1 MTQPLPTTPPLPAPQ
16 VTGGYITLPVTVD
29 PATILANAQAFLAAN
44 MPGYVARPGHLES
57 WLLEAMAQMV
67 AETAQVASIV
77 PLSIFQYFGQSLLGI
92 APIAGAS
99 ASMGSTW
106 TLTDSAGHTIP
117 AGTVVAYSLAG
128 QSAVLF
134 ATQSAVTVPA
144 PGAGLLAAPSALTAG
159 ATAAT
164 GGTFAGGASLP
175 APTGVTATGSATGGT
190 LAAASYFYRVSAVNA
205 QGETLASTEVTS
217 GALTGTTS
225 SVALSWAAVP
235 GATGYRVYR
244 TTTSGT
250 YTSPAFLSAPTG
262 TTYTD
267 TGGTAL
273 TAGTVAAVS
282 TATTSAP
289 YFWKVT
295 ATNTNG
301 ETLGSNEVT
310 ANIFPNGT
318 QVLTWAAVPGATG
331 YKVYRGTT
339 TGAENTLVTTLGNV
353 AAYTDTGTVGV
364 AMTPPTTNTTGA
376 PATTQ
381 TAPGQVI
388 LVAQQVGAAAN
399 GLAAG
404 PITLVDNLAFVS
416 SIVSTA
422 VSTGGVAAETQAAY
436 LSRLSGDLALLAPR
450 PIIPSDFSALARNQP
465 GVARATTL
473 DGYNPTNGTSN
484 NPRMVTVACVDTA
497 GNALSSGGQAAVS
510 AALQAQREV
519 NFVVNVIAPS
529 YTSVDVS
536 VQIVATRGANI
547 NTVQAAAQAAL
558 AAFLNPAT
566 WGGPPPAWMNL
577 TTVRYLALAGLLA
590 DLPGV
595 GYIAGIQLAVTG
607 NTMMS
612 QDVQLVGAIPL
623 PRPGNIGVNVT
634 AGT

>member
-1 MTQPLPTTPPLPAPQ
+1 MTQPLPTTPLPAPQ

-29 PATILANAQAFLAAN
+29 PATILANAEAFLAAN
-44 MPGYVARPGHLES
+44 LPGYVARPGHLES

-67 AETAQVASIV
+67 AETAQVAAIV
-77 PLSIFQYFGQSLLGI
+77 PLSIFQYFGQSLLGLPAI
-92 APIAGAS
+92 TGAA

-106 TLTDSAGHTIP
+106 TLTDTAGHTIP

-134 ATQSAVTVPA
+134 ATQAAVTVPA
-144 PGAGLLAAPSALTAG
+144 PGTGLLAAPAALTAG
-159 ATAAT
+159 ATATT
-164 GGTFAGGASLP
+164 GGTFAGGPSLTT
-175 APTGVTATGSATGGT
+175 PTGVTATGSATGGT
-190 LAAASYFYRVSAVNA
+190 LAAASYFYRVSAINA
-205 QGETLASTEVTS
+205 QGETLASTEVPS
-217 GALTGTTS
+217 GALTGSTS

-273 TAGTVAAVS
+273 TAGTVTTVN

-289 YFWKVT
+289 YFWEVT
-295 ATNTNG
+295 ALSAYG
-301 ETLGSNEVT
+301 GTLGSNEVT
-310 ANIFPNGT
+310 ANVLPNGT
-318 QVLTWAAVPGATG
+318 QALSWTAVPGAAG
-331 YKVYRGTT
+331 YRVYRGTAA
-339 TGAENTLVTTLGNV
+339 GAENALITTTTSV
-353 AAYTDTGTVGV
+353 AYTDTGTVGV
-364 AMTPPTTNTTGA
+364 AATPPTTNTTGS

-388 LVAQQVGAAAN
+388 LAAQQVGPAAN

-404 PITLVDNLAFVS
+404 PLTLVDNLAFVS

-436 LSRLSGDLALLAPR
+436 LSRLSGELALLAPR

-473 DGYNPTNGTSN
+473 DGYNPAGGTSN
-484 NPRMVTVACVDTA
+484 NPRMVTVACVDAA
-497 GNALSSGGQAAVS
+497 GNALTAGAQGAVS

-519 NFVVNVIAPS
+519 NFVVNVVAPS

-536 VQIVATRGANI
+536 AQIVATRGANI

-558 AAFLNPAT
+558 AAFLNPAS
-566 WGGPPPAWMNL
+566 WGGPPPAWMNN
-577 TTVRYLALAGLLA
+577 TTVRYLSVAGLLA

-595 GYIAGIQLAVTG
+595 GYIQGIQLAVTG
-607 NTMMS
+607 NTMLA

>member
-1 MTQPLPTTPPLPAPQ
+1 MSAPLPPPQ
-16 VTGGYITLPVTVD
+16 ISGGYITLPVTTSSD
-29 PATILANAQAFLAAN
+29 TIAGNALDFLATS
-44 MPGYVARPGHLES
+44 MPGWTPREGHLEVF
-57 WLLEAMAQMV
+57 LIEALAQMV
-67 AETAQVASIV
+67 AETAEVASTV
-77 PLSIFQYFGQSLLGI
+77 PLSIFQYFGQALLGLP
-92 APIAGAS
+92 ANAGAA

-106 TLTDSAGHTIP
+106 TLTDTGGHTIP
-117 AGTVVAYSLAG
+117 AGTVVAYSFAG
-128 QSAVLF
+128 QSGVLF

-144 PGAGLLAAPSALTAG
+144 PGTGLLAALAALTAG

-164 GGTFAGGASLP
+164 GGTFAGGVSLP

-205 QGETLASTEVTS
+205 RGETLASTEVTS

-244 TTTSGT
+244 GTTSGT

-273 TAGTVAAVS
+273 TAGTVAAS
-282 TATTSAP
+282 NTATTSAP

-295 ATNTNG
+295 ATNAYG

-310 ANIFPNGT
+310 ANVLPNGT
-318 QVLTWAAVPGATG
+318 QALSWTAVTGATG
-331 YKVYRGTT
+331 YRVYRGTA
-339 TGAENTLVTTLGNV
+339 TGAENALITTTTSV
-353 AAYTDTGTVGV
+353 AYTDTGTSGSAATV
-364 AMTPPTTNTTGA
+364 PTANTTGS

-381 TAPGQVI
+381 TAPGQVV
-388 LVAQQVGAAAN
+388 LVAQQVGADAN
-399 GLAAG
+399 GLPAG

-473 DGYNPTNGTSN
+473 DGYNPAGGTSN
-484 NPRMVTVACVDTA
+484 NPRMVTVACVDAA
-497 GNALSSGGQAAVS
+497 GNALPAGAQGAVS

-519 NFVVNVIAPS
+519 NFVVNVVGPS

-536 VQIVATRGANI
+536 AQIVATRGANI

-558 AAFLNPAT
+558 SAFLGPAS
-566 WGGPPPAWMNL
+566 WGGPPPLWMNL
-577 TTVRYLALAGLLA
+577 TTVRYLSVAGLLA

-595 GYIAGIQLAVTG
+595 GYIAGIQLAITG
-607 NTMMS
+607 NAMLP

-623 PRPGNIGVNVT
+623 PRPGNISVNVT

>member
-1 MTQPLPTTPPLPAPQ
+1 MTQPLPTNLLPAPQ

-29 PATILANAQAFLAAN
+29 PATILANAEAFLAAN
-44 MPGYVARPGHLES
+44 LPGYVARPGHLES

-67 AETAQVASIV
+67 AETAQVAAIV
-77 PLSIFQYFGQSLLGI
+77 PLSIFQYFGQSLLGLP
-92 APIAGAS
+92 ANAGAA

-106 TLTDSAGHTIP
+106 TLTDTAGHTIP

-128 QSAVLF
+128 QSGVLF

-144 PGAGLLAAPSALTAG
+144 PGTGLLAAPAAFTAG

-164 GGTFAGGASLP
+164 GGTFAGGPNLTT
-175 APTGVTATGSATGGT
+175 PTGVTATGSATGGT

-225 SVALSWAAVP
+225 SVALSWTAVP

-273 TAGTVAAVS
+273 TAGTVTTAN

-295 ATNTNG
+295 ALSAYG

-310 ANIFPNGT
+310 ANVLPNGT
-318 QVLTWAAVPGATG
+318 QALSWTAVPGATG
-331 YKVYRGTT
+331 YKVYRGTAA
-339 TGAENTLVTTLGNV
+339 GAENALITTTTSV
-353 AAYTDTGTVGV
+353 AYTDTGTSGS
-364 AMTPPTTNTTGA
+364 AATLPTANTTGS

-388 LVAQQVGAAAN
+388 LVAQQVGDGNN
-399 GLAAG
+399 GLPPG

-465 GVARATTL
+465 SVARATTL
-473 DGYNPTNGTSN
+473 DGYNPAGGTSN
-484 NPRMVTVACVDTA
+484 NSRMVTVACVDTA
-497 GNALSSGGQAAVS
+497 GNALSAGAQGAVS

-519 NFVVNVIAPS
+519 NFVVNVVGPS

-536 VQIVATRGANI
+536 AQIVATRGANI
-547 NTVQAAAQAAL
+547 NTVQAAADAAL

-566 WGGPPPAWMNL
+566 WGGPPPAWMNN
-577 TTVRYLALAGLLA
+577 TTVRYLSVAGLLA

-595 GYIAGIQLAVTG
+595 GYIQGIQLAVTG
-607 NTMMS
+607 NTMLA

-623 PRPGNIGVNVT
+623 PRPGNISVNVT